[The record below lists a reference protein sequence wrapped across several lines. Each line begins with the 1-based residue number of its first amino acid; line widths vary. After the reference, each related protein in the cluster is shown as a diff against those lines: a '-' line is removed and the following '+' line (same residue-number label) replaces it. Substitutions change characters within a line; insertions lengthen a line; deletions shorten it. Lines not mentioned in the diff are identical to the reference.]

1 MLGKK
6 RWGEKFFSSTLKNC
20 SAKECRRYGILDWNQ
35 APTCLPTLSHL
46 GSLSG
51 NKGIKAF

>member
-1 MLGKK
+1 M
-6 RWGEKFFSSTLKNC
+6 GEKFFSSTLKNC
-20 SAKECRRYGILDWNQ
+20 RAKECRRYGILDWNQ